1 MGILDKIFGG
11 GIAAI
16 GGVIDEFVTTDEERL
31 EAKIKLQGIT
41 MEMSAKA
48 LEYEAKI
55 IESQA
60 SVIRAEAG
68 AGYLAANWRPITMLV
83 FVALI
88 TAHWFGWSA
97 PGMSE
102 AEVLSVFGLIKIGLT
117 GYVIG
122 RRAEKVVPGVVAALK
137 KKEEA

>member
-1 MGILDKIFGG
+1 MSILDKIFGG

-16 GGVIDEFVTTDEERL
+16 GGIIDDLTTSGEEKL
-31 EAKIKLQGIT
+31 EAKTKLLAIQAD
-41 MEMSAKA
+41 MSAKA

-55 IESQA
+55 AETQA
-60 SVIRAEAG
+60 SIIRSEAG
-68 AGYLAANWRPITMLV
+68 AGFLAANWRPITMLS
-83 FVALI
+83 FVGLI
-88 TAHWFGWSA
+88 IAHWFGWSA

-122 RRAEKVVPGVVAALK
+122 RSAEKVLPGVVKALK
-137 KKEEA
+137 AKEQV